1 MHDLSFI
8 TNGLKLVIAQRSLL
22 FKFLWIDNQ
31 SLKKRL
37 NLRGFKDCKNF
48 GIMYTNFI
56 SMLFS
61 YVHVCSF
68 ITYEEELYVFILNS
82 KSRIYFYLNSF
93 IRFDISEHDK
103 LNQIET
109 MTWHWKKFSRPS
121 TKATVFMP
129 GASTV
134 ASCVHFF
141 IHDVMLNSRCGC
153 IKHVSL

>member
-1 MHDLSFI
+1 
-8 TNGLKLVIAQRSLL
+8 
-22 FKFLWIDNQ
+22 
-31 SLKKRL
+31 
-37 NLRGFKDCKNF
+37 
-48 GIMYTNFI
+48 
-56 SMLFS
+56 MLFS

-68 ITYEEELYVFILNS
+68 ITYEEELYMFSLNS

-103 LNQIET
+103 LNQIEKT
-109 MTWHWKKFSRPS
+109 TFYCSFLAFSYNTFDSIEMHFQHDIGKIRRPS

-141 IHDVMLNSRCGC
+141 
-153 IKHVSL
+153 